1 MSQQAK
7 ELSERLQVFSNQV
20 IDIVENLSE
29 EDWNKVCTWEEW
41 SVGVTARH
49 IGAGH
54 LNIIWLAKMIINGEE
69 LPELTMD
76 KIFAMANEH
85 AKEHADCTR
94 DEVLDILRQNGAALV
109 DFVAGLNEDELDR
122 KGYIEATD
130 GDVSVQQLI
139 EFIIFQSAGEHFAN
153 IKTATSA

>member
-7 ELSERLQVFSNQV
+7 ELSERLQAFSNQV
-20 IDIVENLSE
+20 IEFVESLSE
-29 EDWNKVCTWEEW
+29 EDWHKVCAWEEW

-54 LNIIWLAKMIINGEE
+54 LNIIWLAKMIINGED

-76 KIFAMANEH
+76 KIFAIANEH

-94 DEVLDILRQNGAALV
+94 EEVLDILRQNGAAMA
-109 DFVAGLNEDELDR
+109 DFVAELNADELER
-122 KGYIEATD
+122 KGYIDASG

-139 EFIIFQSAGEHFAN
+139 EFIVFQSAGEHFAN
-153 IKTATSA
+153 IKTAASA

>member
-7 ELSERLQVFSNQV
+7 DLSERLQVFSNQV
-20 IDIVENLSE
+20 IDFVEKLAA
-29 EDWNKVCTWEEW
+29 EDWHKVCTWEEW

-54 LNIIWLAKMIINGEE
+54 LDMIRLSKMIINGEE
-69 LPELTMD
+69 LPNLTMD

-85 AKEHADCTR
+85 AREHADCTR
-94 DEVLDILRQNGAALV
+94 EEVLGVLRQNGAALS
-109 DFVAGLNEDELDR
+109 DFVAGLNEDELAR
-122 KGYIEATD
+122 KGYIEATG

-139 EFIIFQSAGEHFAN
+139 EYVIFQSAGEHFAN
-153 IKTATSA
+153 MKTATSA

>member
-7 ELSERLQVFSNQV
+7 ELSERLQEFSNQL
-20 IDIVENLSE
+20 IDFVENLSE
-29 EDWNKVCTWEEW
+29 EDWHKVCAWEEW

-69 LPELTMD
+69 LPELTME

-85 AKEHADCTR
+85 AREHADCTR
-94 DEVLDILRQNGAALV
+94 EEVLDILRQNGADLV
-109 DFVAGLNEDELDR
+109 DFVAGLNDDELDS
-122 KGYIEATD
+122 KGYIAATD

-153 IKTATSA
+153 IKTATGA

>member
-7 ELSERLQVFSNQV
+7 ELSERVQEFSYQV

-29 EDWNKVCTWEEW
+29 EDWHKVCAWEEW

-85 AKEHADCTR
+85 AREHADCTR

-109 DFVAGLNEDELDR
+109 DFVAGLKDDELDR
-122 KGYIEATD
+122 KGYIAASE

-139 EFIIFQSAGEHFAN
+139 EFIIFQSAGQHLSN
-153 IKTATSA
+153 MKTAASA

>member
-1 MSQQAK
+1 MSQRAK
-7 ELSERLQVFSNQV
+7 ELSERLQAFSKEV
-20 IDIVENLSE
+20 IDFVENLSE
-29 EDWNKVCTWEEW
+29 EDWHKVCAWEEW

-85 AKEHADCTR
+85 AREHADCTR
-94 DEVLDILRQNGAALV
+94 DEVLDILRQNGADLV
-109 DFVAGLNEDELDR
+109 DFVAGLNDDELDR
-122 KGYIEATD
+122 KGYIAATE
-130 GDVSVQQLI
+130 GDVNVQQLI

-153 IKTATSA
+153 VKTATSV